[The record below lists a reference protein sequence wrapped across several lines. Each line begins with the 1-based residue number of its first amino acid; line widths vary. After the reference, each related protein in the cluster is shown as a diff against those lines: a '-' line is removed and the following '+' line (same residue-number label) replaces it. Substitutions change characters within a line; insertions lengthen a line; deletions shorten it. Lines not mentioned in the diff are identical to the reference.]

1 MFDFLIGVLKK
12 MSRNRVTING
22 KTYDLPN
29 GNISIINE
37 KIYVNGEEFKTEEF
51 KNDNRKIEIT
61 IEGDV
66 GQASCRGS
74 MNITGSVRESV
85 DCGGSVSIAGDV
97 NGDVNCGG
105 SASVKGN
112 VFGDI
117 ACGGSVS
124 VGKQ

>member
-1 MFDFLIGVLKK
+1 MFDFLIGVFKK
-12 MSRNRVTING
+12 MSGNRVTING

-37 KIYVNGEEFKTEEF
+37 KIYVNGKEFKTDEF

-66 GQASCRGS
+66 GQASCQGS
-74 MNITGSVRESV
+74 MTITGSVREGV

-105 SASVKGN
+105 SVSIKGN
-112 VFGDI
+112 IFGDLTS
-117 ACGGSVS
+117 GGSVS
-124 VGKQ
+124 VRK